1 MKIKRIYAVMAL
13 LAALTIGQVQG
24 QDRPEHELHAMMIYN
39 FLKYIQW
46 PADKNS
52 GEFVIGVL
60 KDDDVFNTLNTWYG
74 NKERGGKKFIIK
86 KFESAAEVSDIHL
99 LYVGS
104 SGSNQF
110 EEVLG
115 KVASPPVLTVS
126 NKKGLG
132 EKGSCINFRVMDG
145 RLKFELN
152 QSAMNNAKLKTSSQL
167 TAMAII
173 I

>member
-86 KFESAAEVSDIHL
+86 KFESAAEDL
-99 LYVGS
+99 L
-104 SGSNQF
+104 
-110 EEVLG
+110 
-115 KVASPPVLTVS
+115 
-126 NKKGLG
+126 
-132 EKGSCINFRVMDG
+132 
-145 RLKFELN
+145 
-152 QSAMNNAKLKTSSQL
+152 KLIAPT
-167 TAMAII
+167 TAYICCM
-173 I
+173 